1 MMEFIIAITTSVITG
16 GLTLT
21 GVIFTSR
28 KQHDVTVQEIKTEL
42 ALMHQEIEQLEKKQ
56 DIHNGVIERV
66 YQLEKAAEVLDERQK
81 TANHRIDDLANGAQ
95 KMDIK
100 KWFKAAGVRAV
111 KTIAQTAVG
120 VIGSSAIISEVDWRV
135 VVSASILAGVVSL
148 LTSVAGLPEIKEN

>member
-1 MMEFIIAITTSVITG
+1 MMEFIIAVVTSVITG

-42 ALMHQEIEQLEKKQ
+42 ALMHQEIGQLEHKQ

-81 TANHRIDDLANGAQ
+81 TANHRIDDLE
-95 KMDIK
+95 K
-100 KWFKAAGVRAV
+100 GV
-111 KTIAQTAVG
+111 
-120 VIGSSAIISEVDWRV
+120 
-135 VVSASILAGVVSL
+135 
-148 LTSVAGLPEIKEN
+148 

>member
-42 ALMHQEIEQLEKKQ
+42 ALMHQEIGQLEHKQ

-81 TANHRIDDLANGAQ
+81 TANHRIDDLEKGA
-95 KMDIK
+95 
-100 KWFKAAGVRAV
+100 
-111 KTIAQTAVG
+111 
-120 VIGSSAIISEVDWRV
+120 
-135 VVSASILAGVVSL
+135 
-148 LTSVAGLPEIKEN
+148 

>member
-1 MMEFIIAITTSVITG
+1 MMEFIIAITTSLITG

-28 KQHDVTVQEIKTEL
+28 KQHEVTVQEIKTEL

-81 TANHRIDDLANGAQ
+81 TANHRIDDLEKGA
-95 KMDIK
+95 
-100 KWFKAAGVRAV
+100 
-111 KTIAQTAVG
+111 
-120 VIGSSAIISEVDWRV
+120 
-135 VVSASILAGVVSL
+135 
-148 LTSVAGLPEIKEN
+148 

>member
-1 MMEFIIAITTSVITG
+1 MMEFIIAITTSLITG

-42 ALMHQEIEQLEKKQ
+42 ALMHQEIGQLEKKQ

-81 TANHRIDDLANGAQ
+81 TANHRIDDLEKGA
-95 KMDIK
+95 
-100 KWFKAAGVRAV
+100 
-111 KTIAQTAVG
+111 
-120 VIGSSAIISEVDWRV
+120 
-135 VVSASILAGVVSL
+135 
-148 LTSVAGLPEIKEN
+148 

>member
-42 ALMHQEIEQLEKKQ
+42 ALMHQEIEQLEHKQ

-66 YQLEKAAEVLDERQK
+66 YQLEKAVDILDEKQK
-81 TANHRIDDLANGAQ
+81 TANHRIDDREKGA
-95 KMDIK
+95 
-100 KWFKAAGVRAV
+100 
-111 KTIAQTAVG
+111 
-120 VIGSSAIISEVDWRV
+120 
-135 VVSASILAGVVSL
+135 
-148 LTSVAGLPEIKEN
+148 